1 MVKISVVIPVY
12 NAENFLYESLSSV
25 LNQTLGDIE
34 LICVN
39 DGSKDRSLRILEK
52 FAKEDNRI
60 KIIDQENAGCGAARN
75 RALDEATGDYIYFFD
90 PDDYI
95 LPDAFEK
102 LYVTAINTDSDIVL
116 FKIAKFRDGEPIDY
130 TRPGFDLEND
140 LGTDFDFENSSFKVQ
155 DVKRHVLNSS
165 FAPWTKLYK
174 REFLDGYD
182 DFRFPIN
189 IPFDDVPFHVKSMLR
204 SSKIGFVPEYL
215 YHYRLSNPN
224 SVNNTSTNAIFIMDI
239 IDIVENFLKENGY
252 WEDYIKE
259 FYLFKVDQIFYYILS
274 ANLEDYYQRAR
285 KELFK
290 AREDM
295 ANDNLPDDILYQW
308 HLKFYDFIY
317 SSKTLEEY
325 KLNVEIENIKN
336 ENRKLKENNERI
348 NNQKKKLQKQ
358 NEELLNSKSW
368 RLTKPL
374 RKLRNKF

>member
-75 RALDEATGDYIYFFD
+75 RALDEVTGDYIYFFD

-95 LPDAFEK
+95 LPDAFAK
-102 LYVTAINTDSDIVL
+102 LYDNAINNDSDIVL

-130 TRPGFDLEND
+130 SRPGFDFEND
-140 LGTDFDFENSSFKVQ
+140 FEKDVDFENFSFNIHEA
-155 DVKRHVLNSS
+155 KRHVLNSS

-174 REFLDGYD
+174 REFLDSYD
-182 DFRFPIN
+182 DFRFPTD

-204 SSKIGFVPEYL
+204 ASRISYVPDYL

-239 IDIVENFLKENGY
+239 IGIVEKFLKDNDY
-252 WEDYIKE
+252 WDDFINE

-274 ANLEDYYQRAR
+274 ANLEEYYQRAR
-285 KELFK
+285 KELIK
-290 AREDM
+290 VGEDM
-295 ANDNLPDDILYQW
+295 EEYNLSDDILYAW
-308 HLKFYDFIY
+308 HFKYYEFIY
-317 SSKTLEEY
+317 ASNTLEEY

-336 ENRKLKENNERI
+336 ENKKLKKDNKKL
-348 NNQKKKLQKQ
+348 NNQKKKLQRQ
-358 NEELLNSKSW
+358 NKELFNSKSW
-368 RLTKPL
+368 KITKPL
-374 RKLRNKF
+374 RKLKK